1 MGKIDILK
9 LSYTPGDWVTI
20 YRISGH
26 GDISGV
32 IEAFGDGYLLL
43 RRANAKRPD
52 YVFEELISGFG
63 DYTPEEKGSALATDA
78 SGAQETAEQKPASSS
93 IVARAP
99 SDKEITPPIMEDSP
113 ASATSPAPAKEENVR
128 PVSPEAV
135 SANSDSIPETK
146 AAPQVEKDEVT
157 KAGSVTE
164 SEPRVIRHIENDIP
178 KMELKVVGKID
189 LSQFQPK
196 KSRSSVSP
204 TKDTPSLT
212 PPPQP
217 EVHGTSSASTDGL
230 VQLKYY
236 INERLENL
244 NASYDVDADDLLT
257 TAEALSATLPSS
269 TRIVEANAYIV
280 GVKQTFCHVEK
291 TDGTP
296 LKCYLSRVTDIE
308 LLDRLKNSWSG
319 ERIPVYILSH
329 EMKNGKENINVLTGT
344 YSVNKYLEMLED
356 FLSDKNLVFA
366 RLLFDSMKFNPLFKP
381 LIRGTAKTDFNHLK
395 VELSKV
401 TFTQFDLPI
410 IYLDGQPSN
419 EDADKMAFKRID
431 SQIKKALAKGDL
443 QEAVRII
450 DEAVDNA
457 GLPNKYISTLLLI
470 KAQSYSSADDV
481 EKACEAYREL
491 IAFNESSQASKN
503 NLSHLYFELARLLS
517 IDGSHQEE
525 VIKALDASIN
535 YNPANKLAADLR
547 VQITSVASPAG
558 VSANPDDSLIIS
570 SSAGSSMSKI
580 SKMID
585 VDIQEF
591 RFTNKDILENNGVPT
606 SAIAQ
611 SLYDEAIQST
621 DPETY
626 PKYLEAAKAYRG
638 LKVGSYNFQ
647 NYQYVVASY
656 SRLKGNHLLGTIKKA
671 LQDKSANETVIR
683 RLKDSAQS
691 YYIETLD
698 LWSAVSSDAL
708 DYVEG
713 VRDGNSG
720 KGEAIEVVLEVLAN
734 YLKLEI
740 AYYYF
745 ENGVSI
751 DYTGLFN
758 SKFKTIFNQ
767 CANSKNAELEMI
779 AYKTILQIGSNSIDV
794 WNKLANHPNGTR
806 DLYLILRYGDKR
818 KHVYEVVNAI
828 SLKAID
834 ASLAPGLFFK
844 DCFQAHS
851 AARASFESNSKILLE
866 DVMEPHSIE
875 SISGKWEALSEYW
888 ALLSET
894 EMETKTKIDEILSI
908 LKPYLSR
915 KEVERTNLLIQAQSR
930 IEEQISFINENTTY
944 YGRTFFFALLT
955 KWRNDI
961 KTLLDERIQRTYPV
975 LTVQADPQYIL
986 KSTNSKT
993 VNLLITNT
1001 GESSADKYQMD
1012 VILMAGG
1019 YSEIKRYDMEDVI
1032 ASSEKQSVSIDVTG
1046 SRIADYPSVSIKVKI
1061 TPFYLASP
1069 IEPATYDFTVEN
1081 EPDGN
1086 DLQIE
1091 DILWSDSKT
1100 PTEQLFVGRE
1110 EILDRLVRHYKSI
1123 EKQEPYILY
1132 GLTRTGKSSILD
1144 YLAEKINGTVFRSG
1158 GEEYTI
1164 IPFSIDFSTGAS
1176 FGKAADFWNY
1186 VINDC
1191 ICEKKLDDLDL
1202 PEDYWSFSRNNPRA
1216 KDFKILLQDLQGIKL
1231 YPLFL
1236 VDEFS
1241 YIKDLIESGT
1251 VNKAFLHSLRQ
1262 YSLDGLASFLYAGTY
1277 DIKSLLKDP
1286 QYGFTGALVTAHDE
1300 QIDKIDDVSAE
1311 KLMDVMKDS
1320 IWFTDEAK
1328 AAIHTL
1334 SGNIPYFIQILCKN
1348 CGYYA
1353 VENKRKYI
1361 GYPELKHVVDILV
1374 GKDAPAVGS
1383 MVLNLPENKFQN
1395 NQFSPLDPPEVSVL
1409 ISSIVHFNRGQKTA
1423 RGVSLEELVR
1433 LWGEHRVQAYHQKLS
1448 NAIGILLE
1456 KKVLLEYTD
1465 EGKQV
1470 YTLAVDLFRQWW
1482 DIHHQDINRELS
1494 TIM

>member
-1 MGKIDILK
+1 MGKIDIIK
-9 LSYTPGDWVTI
+9 LSYGPGDPVTI
-20 YRISGH
+20 YRNSGR
-26 GDISGV
+26 GDISGI
-32 IEAFGDGYLLL
+32 IEEIGDVFILL
-43 RRANAKRPD
+43 RRPGARRPD
-52 YVFEELISGFG
+52 CVFEDLIAGCG
-63 DYTPEEKGSALATDA
+63 DYEPTGEAPVEEKTVN
-78 SGAQETAEQKPASSS
+78 E
-93 IVARAP
+93 AP
-99 SDKEITPPIMEDSP
+99 RVSSP
-113 ASATSPAPAKEENVR
+113 ASESVTPAEEPTETEPKPATEPEQEKTKPEAPETQPEKEEAK
-128 PVSPEAV
+128 PETTFTK
-135 SANSDSIPETK
+135 PETK
-146 AAPQVEKDEVT
+146 PGEEIKEDTEEQAEAEPAPKEV
-157 KAGSVTE
+157 
-164 SEPRVIRHIENDIP
+164 RHIENEIP
-178 KMELKVVGKID
+178 PMGFKVLGKID
-189 LSQFQPK
+189 LSQFSGK
-196 KSRSSVSP
+196 KDIGAHSLSSFGG
-204 TKDTPSLT
+204 DTS
-212 PPPQP
+212 
-217 EVHGTSSASTDGL
+217 TSATASGSADVTAVRD
-230 VQLKYY
+230 Y

-244 NASYDVDADDLLT
+244 NASYDLDVDDLLS
-257 TAEALSATLPSS
+257 TAQALSESLPAS
-269 TRIVEANAYIV
+269 TGTVAANAHVV
-280 GVKQTFCHVEK
+280 GVKQTFCQIEK
-291 TDGTP
+291 LDGTP
-296 LKCYLSRVTDIE
+296 LRCYLSRVTDLA
-308 LLDRLKNSWSG
+308 LLTQLKNWSG
-319 ERIPVYILSH
+319 EKIPVYIVSH
-329 EMKNGKENINVLTGT
+329 EMKNGKENVNVLTGV
-344 YSVNKYLEMLED
+344 YSLSKYLDMLED

-366 RLLFDSMKFNPLFKP
+366 RLLFDSLKGNPHFKA
-381 LIRGTAKTDFNHLK
+381 LLKGSFKADANHLK
-395 VELSKV
+395 VELLKV

-410 IYLDGQPSN
+410 IYLDGQAAS
-419 EDADKMAFKRID
+419 EDTDKMAFKRID
-431 SQIKKALAKGDL
+431 SQIKKALARGDL
-443 QEAVRII
+443 AEAVKII
-450 DEAVDNA
+450 DEAVENA
-457 GLPNKYISTLLLI
+457 GLPNKYISSLLLI

-517 IDGSHQEE
+517 TDPSNQDE
-525 VIKALDASIN
+525 VIRALDAAIN
-535 YNPANKLAADLR
+535 YNPNNKLAADLR
-547 VQITSVASPAG
+547 VQMTSVVTPSAG
-558 VSANPDDSLIIS
+558 SSTSSDDSLIIS
-570 SSAGSSMSKI
+570 STAGSSMSKI

-611 SLYDEAIQST
+611 SLYDEAVQST

-656 SRLKGNHLLGTIKKA
+656 SRLKGNHLLGTIRKA
-671 LQDKSANETVIR
+671 LQDKSADETVIR

-691 YYIETLD
+691 YYLETLD
-698 LWSAVSSDAL
+698 LWSAVSSDVF
-708 DYVEG
+708 DYAKGE
-713 VRDGNSG
+713 RDSNSG

-734 YLKLEI
+734 YLKLEV

-745 ENGVSI
+745 KNGVSI
-751 DYTGLFN
+751 DFSVLFA

-767 CANSKNAELEMI
+767 CVNSKNAELEKI
-779 AYKTILQIGSNSIDV
+779 AYKTIIQIGSNSIDV
-794 WNKLANHPNGTR
+794 WNKLTHHPNGTG
-806 DLYLILRYGDKR
+806 DLYGILRFSNKR
-818 KHVYEVVNAI
+818 QHVYEVVNSI
-828 SLKAID
+828 SLKQID
-834 ASLAPGLFFK
+834 TSLAPGLFFK
-844 DCFQAHS
+844 DCFQS
-851 AARASFESNSKILLE
+851 QSTARTSFESNSKVLLE
-866 DVMEPHSIE
+866 DTMEPHSIE
-875 SISGKWEALSEYW
+875 AISAKWESLSEFW
-888 ALLSET
+888 TLLSET
-894 EMETKTKIDEILSI
+894 ELETKTKIDEVLTI

-930 IEEQISFINENTTY
+930 IEEQIEFINENTTY
-944 YGRTFFFALLT
+944 YGRTFFFTLLT
-955 KWRNDI
+955 KWRKDI
-961 KTLLDERIQRTYPV
+961 KSLLDERIQRTYPV
-975 LTVQADPQYIL
+975 LSVQPDPQYIL
-986 KSTNSKT
+986 KSADGKA

-1001 GESSADKYQMD
+1001 GESSADKYQME
-1012 VILMAGG
+1012 VLLMAGG
-1019 YSEIKRYDMEDVI
+1019 YTEVKRYETDEVI
-1032 ASSEKQSVSIDVTG
+1032 ASGEKQSVTIDVTG
-1046 SRIADYPSVSIKVKI
+1046 SKIADYPSVSIKVKI
-1061 TPFYLASP
+1061 TPFYLTSP
-1069 IEPATYDFTVEN
+1069 IEPKTCDFTVEN

-1110 EILDRLVRHYKSI
+1110 EILNRLVRHYKSI
-1123 EKQEPYILY
+1123 EKHEPYILY

-1144 YLAEKINGTVFRSG
+1144 YLAEKISGTVFRSA

-1176 FGKAADFWNY
+1176 FGKASDFWNY

-1191 ICEKKLDDLDL
+1191 VCEQKLDDLDV
-1202 PEDYWSFSRNNPRA
+1202 PETYWNFSRSNPRA
-1216 KDFKILLQDLQGIKL
+1216 KDFRILLQDLQGIKL

-1241 YIKDLIESGT
+1241 YIKDLIENDI

-1277 DIKSLLKDP
+1277 DIKSLLKDS

-1300 QIDKIDDVSAE
+1300 QIDKIDDASAE

-1353 VENKRKYI
+1353 VENRRKFI

-1374 GKDAPAVGS
+1374 GKDAPAAGS
-1383 MVLNLPENKFQN
+1383 MVLGLPENKFQN
-1395 NQFSPLDPPEVSVL
+1395 NQYSPLDPPEVSVL
-1409 ISSIVHFNRGQKTA
+1409 ISSIVQFNRGQQTA
-1423 RGVSLEELVR
+1423 RGVSHEELVR
-1433 LWGEHRVQAYHQKLS
+1433 LWGEHNVQAYQPKLS
-1448 NAIGILLE
+1448 KAISILLE

-1470 YTLAVDLFRQWW
+1470 YKLAVDLFRQWW

>member
-9 LSYTPGDWVTI
+9 RRYGPGDSVTI
-20 YRISGH
+20 YRISGQ
-26 GDISGV
+26 GDISGI
-32 IEAFGDGYLLL
+32 IEEIGEGFLLL
-43 RRANAKRPD
+43 RRPGAKRPD
-52 YVFEELISGFG
+52 CVFEDLIAGCG
-63 DYTPEEKGSALATDA
+63 DF
-78 SGAQETAEQKPASSS
+78 
-93 IVARAP
+93 IV
-99 SDKEITPPIMEDSP
+99 TEDS
-113 ASATSPAPAKEENVR
+113 SDATAGVTSTSVSSVTPTVNIAKEDQSDTHQRYSTSGQGVN
-128 PVSPEAV
+128 PVPEKETSEDV
-135 SANSDSIPETK
+135 KPEPEQIVKPETK
-146 AAPQVEKDEVT
+146 PELGITAETPTD
-157 KAGSVTE
+157 TE
-164 SEPRVIRHIENDIP
+164 DQPVAKVVRHIENELP
-178 KMELKVVGKID
+178 PMGLKVLGKID
-189 LSQFQPK
+189 LSQFQSK
-196 KSRSSVSP
+196 KGIGARPMSPSSSGISVQTVNSQKESSP
-204 TKDTPSLT
+204 SAKDIA
-212 PPPQP
+212 Q
-217 EVHGTSSASTDGL
+217 VRD
-230 VQLKYY
+230 Y

-244 NASYDVDADDLLT
+244 NASYDLDVDDLLA
-257 TAEALSATLPSS
+257 TAQAISEALPKS
-269 TRIVEANAYIV
+269 TEEIAANAYIV
-280 GVKQTFCHVEK
+280 GVKQTFCQVEK
-291 TDGTP
+291 LDGTP
-296 LKCYLSRVTDIE
+296 LRCYLSRVTDLE
-308 LLDRLKNSWSG
+308 LLTRLKNWSG
-319 ERIPVYILSH
+319 DKIPVHIVSH
-329 EMKNGKENINVLTGT
+329 EMKNGKENIKVLTGT
-344 YSVNKYLEMLED
+344 HTVSKYLDMLED

-366 RLLFDSMKFNPLFKP
+366 RLLFDSLTVNPHFKS
-381 LIRGTAKTDFNHLK
+381 LLKGQFKADFNHLK
-395 VELSKV
+395 VELVKV
-401 TFTQFDLPI
+401 IFTQFDLPI
-410 IYLDGQPSN
+410 IYVDGQAAS
-419 EDADKMAFKRID
+419 EATDKMAFKRID
-431 SQIKKALAKGDL
+431 SQVKKALARGGLADAI
-443 QEAVRII
+443 QII
-450 DEAVDNA
+450 DEAVENA
-457 GLPNKYISTLLLI
+457 GLPNKYISSLLLI
-470 KAQSYSSADDV
+470 KAQSYSSADEVD
-481 EKACEAYREL
+481 KACEAYREL

-517 IDGSHQEE
+517 IDGTHYDE
-525 VIKALDASIN
+525 VIKALDAAIN
-535 YNPANKLAADLR
+535 YNPTNKLAADLR
-547 VQITSVASPAG
+547 VQIL
-558 VSANPDDSLIIS
+558 SATPSSGNKSSSDDSLIIS
-570 SSAGSSMSKI
+570 STAGSSMSKI

-591 RFTNKDILENNGVPT
+591 RFTNKDILENNGIPT

-656 SRLKGNHLLGTIKKA
+656 SRLKGNHLLGTIRKA
-671 LQDKSANETVIR
+671 LQEKSADETVVR

-691 YYIETLD
+691 YYLETLN
-698 LWSAVSSDAL
+698 LWSAVSSDVFVYAKG
-708 DYVEG
+708 E
-713 VRDGNSG
+713 RDGNSG

-734 YLKLEI
+734 YLKLEV

-745 ENGVSI
+745 MNGVSI
-751 DYTGLFN
+751 DFSGLFA
-758 SKFKTIFNQ
+758 SSFKTIFNQ
-767 CANSKNAELEMI
+767 CVNSKNADLEKI
-779 AYKTILQIGSNSIDV
+779 AYKTIIQIGSNSIDV
-794 WNKLANHPNGTR
+794 WNKLTNHPNGTNV
-806 DLYLILRYGDKR
+806 LNGILGNSYKR
-818 KHVYEVVNAI
+818 NHAYAVVNAI
-828 SLKAID
+828 SLKNID

-851 AARASFESNSKILLE
+851 AARTNFENNSKILLE
-866 DVMEPHSIE
+866 DVMEPHSFE
-875 SISGKWEALSEYW
+875 SISAKWESLSDSW

-894 EMETKTKIDEILSI
+894 ELETKTKIDEILTI

-944 YGRTFFFALLT
+944 YGRTFFFSLLT
-955 KWRNDI
+955 KWRKEI
-961 KTLLDERIQRTYPV
+961 KSLLDERIQRSYPV

-986 KSTNSKT
+986 RSSNAKT
-993 VNLLITNT
+993 VNLLIANT
-1001 GESSADKYQMD
+1001 GESSADKFQME
-1012 VILMAGG
+1012 VILTAGG
-1019 YSEIKRYDMEDVI
+1019 YNEIKHIDTDEVI
-1032 ASSEKQSVSIDVTG
+1032 AAGDKQSISIDVTD
-1046 SRIADYPSVSIKVKI
+1046 SRVADYPSIGIKVKI
-1061 TPFYLASP
+1061 TPFYLSKP
-1069 IEPATYDFTVEN
+1069 IEPLFYDFTVEN

-1091 DILWSDSKT
+1091 DILWNDSKT

-1123 EKQEPYILY
+1123 EKHEPYILY

-1144 YLAEKINGTVFRSG
+1144 YLAEKIEGTVLRSS
-1158 GEEYTI
+1158 GEEYRI

-1176 FGKAADFWNY
+1176 LGKASDFWNY

-1191 ICEKKLDDLDL
+1191 ICENKLDNLDID
-1202 PEDYWSFSRNNPRA
+1202 ETYWNFSRSNPRA
-1216 KDFKILLQDLQGIKL
+1216 KDFRILLQDLQGIKL

-1236 VDEFS
+1236 IDEFS
-1241 YIKDLIESGT
+1241 YIKDLIKDGV

-1300 QIDKIDDVSAE
+1300 QIDKIDDASAE

-1348 CGYYA
+1348 SGYYA

-1374 GKDAPAVGS
+1374 GKEAPTPGS

-1409 ISSIVHFNRGQKTA
+1409 ISSIVHFNRGQKNA

-1433 LWGEHRVQAYHQKLS
+1433 LWGEHRIPAYNQKLS

-1470 YTLAVDLFRQWW
+1470 YILAVDLFRQWW
-1482 DIHHQDINRELS
+1482 DIHHQDIKRELS